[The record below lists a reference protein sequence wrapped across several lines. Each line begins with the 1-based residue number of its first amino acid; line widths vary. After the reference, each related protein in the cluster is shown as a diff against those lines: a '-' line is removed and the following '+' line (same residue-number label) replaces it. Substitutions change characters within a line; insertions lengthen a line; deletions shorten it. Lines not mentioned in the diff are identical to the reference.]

1 MNRYQVIALAEE
13 MTGPMTIGEI
23 SWQRGGDAGSAQGTY
38 NSFKLYMGVSGS
50 SELTDTFADNYL
62 PGTRTLVYSTSSQ
75 IMSAQP
81 DGWMTISLE
90 TPFEYNGTDNLIVEL
105 EWSGGAN
112 MFYTYMWE
120 TGTTRGLMN
129 KLSLGSPIGTLYTT
143 MSQLMF
149 SSVSSLEQHT
159 FAGIKSL
166 W

>member
-1 MNRYQVIALAEE
+1 VIALAEE
-13 MTGPMTIGEI
+13 MNGPMTIGEI
-23 SWQRGGDAGSAQGTY
+23 SWQRGGSSGSPQGTY
-38 NSFKLYMGVSGS
+38 SNFKLFMGVSAN

-62 PGTRTLVYSTSSQ
+62 PGTRTLVYDTSSQ

-81 DGWMTISLE
+81 DGWVTIALD

-120 TGTTRGLMN
+120 TGSSRGLMN
-129 KLSLGSPIGTLYTT
+129 KSNLGSPTGTLYTR
-143 MSQLMF
+143 MSQLMLTPA
-149 SSVSSLEQHT
+149 SSLEQYT